1 MENRIYC
8 SFVLQEYFRL
18 SWAHRFGKG
27 EEAVFFT
34 SLTEWTPGNLLLRM
48 VVSFVLGALIGIDR
62 GAKKRGGGARTDAAV
77 CLGSALV
84 MMTAQYV
91 GITFPGKTDIT
102 RLAAQVVSGVG
113 FLGAGS
119 IIVSGHQVKGLTSA
133 ASIWICACIGIAT
146 GIGFVDGAV
155 ILTLILLVGLHL
167 LPLIEERVYYYS
179 RYIRLYV
186 EVRESGTVAM
196 LLHQLKIDGC
206 KVDMYDIERPGTQ
219 GQSFTAL
226 ITVHI
231 PWRFSKEEYL
241 KSLGE
246 LDGILF
252 VDTM

>member
-1 MENRIYC
+1 MFI
-8 SFVLQEYFRL
+8 
-18 SWAHRFGKG
+18 
-27 EEAVFFT
+27 T

-48 VVSFVLGALIGIDR
+48 VVSLVLGALIGIDR

-84 MMTAQYV
+84 MMTAQYME
-91 GITFPGKTDIT
+91 ITYPGKTDMT

-133 ASIWICACIGIAT
+133 ASIWICACIGLAA

-155 ILTLILLVGLHL
+155 VLTLILLAGLHV
-167 LPLIEERVYYYS
+167 LPFIEERVYQHS

-186 EVRESGTVAM
+186 EVRESGTVAV
-196 LLHQLKIDGC
+196 LLHRLKIDGC
-206 KVDMYDIERPGTQ
+206 KVDMYDIERPGAQ
-219 GQSFTAL
+219 GQSLTVL

-231 PWRFSKEEYL
+231 PWRYSKEEYL
-241 KSLGE
+241 KTLSE

>member
-1 MENRIYC
+1 MFI
-8 SFVLQEYFRL
+8 
-18 SWAHRFGKG
+18 
-27 EEAVFFT
+27 T

-48 VVSFVLGALIGIDR
+48 VVSLVLGALIGIDR

-84 MMTAQYV
+84 MMTAQYME
-91 GITFPGKTDIT
+91 ITYPGRTDIT

-133 ASIWICACIGIAT
+133 ASIWICACIGLAT

-155 ILTLILLVGLHL
+155 VLTLILLAGLHV
-167 LPLIEERVYYYS
+167 LPFIEERVYQHS

-186 EVRESGTVAM
+186 EVRESGTVAV
-196 LLHQLKIDGC
+196 LLHKLKIDGC
-206 KVDMYDIERPGTQ
+206 KVDMYDIEHPGTQ
-219 GQSFTAL
+219 GQSLTVL

-231 PWRFSKEEYL
+231 PWRYSKEEYL
-241 KSLGE
+241 KSLSE
-246 LDGILF
+246 LEGILF